1 MTWQIF
7 NAGGDKL
14 NDAMIRAWDDLARDI
29 TDEQAA
35 ELREKFL
42 AAQSMPPLHVYRHA
56 MYLPVSEDLLMDEGV
71 IPDTRPP
78 LKVGWRT
85 RFRWWLSSSRE
96 RFGRWLGGKIAGV
109 DLTDRDD
116 W

>member
-1 MTWQIF
+1 MTWPIF
-7 NAGGDKL
+7 NS
-14 NDAMIRAWDDLARDI
+14 DDVLS
-29 TDEQAA
+29 EEEA
-35 ELREKFL
+35 ERLKERFL
-42 AAQSMPPLHVYRHA
+42 AAQGQPAEFMVVKQSAV
-56 MYLPVSEDLLMDEGV
+56 LPVSDELLMDEGV

-85 RFRWWLSSSRE
+85 RFRWWLSPSRE